1 MPWSAFAAGVGAVV
15 YLMDVPHD
23 NMSSPVS
30 QGDQERNHELSAW
43 AVPEGADVAFHVKQR
58 LSPAWPI
65 GEHLVGLVSV
75 CNTSLRAR
83 AISDAL
89 CY

>member
-1 MPWSAFAAGVGAVV
+1 MPWSVVAAGVGAAV
-15 YLMDVPHD
+15 YLVDVPHD

-58 LSPAWPI
+58 LPPAWPI
-65 GEHLVGLVSV
+65 SEHVVGLVSV
-75 CNTSLRAR
+75 CITSWRA
-83 AISDAL
+83 SGHL
-89 CY
+89 